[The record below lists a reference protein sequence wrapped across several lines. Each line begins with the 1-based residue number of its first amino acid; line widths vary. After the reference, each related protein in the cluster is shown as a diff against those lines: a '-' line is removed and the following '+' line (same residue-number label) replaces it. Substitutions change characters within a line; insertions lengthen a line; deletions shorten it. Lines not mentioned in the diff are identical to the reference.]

1 MGVLLYHDNE
11 THGPVVFPEGKIAGE
26 HTPVRQYDHTGHF
39 LEVDGPGHIVAH
51 DVAQIQQLPG
61 YRLATPH
68 EQQLHEASKRKA
80 TQVTEAQPVES
91 HSRSTTHPT
100 GRKVK

>member
-26 HTPVRQYDHTGHF
+26 HAPVRQYDHTGHF
-39 LEVDGPGHIVAH
+39 LEVDGPGHVVAH

-61 YRLATPH
+61 YRLATAL

-80 TQVTEAQPVES
+80 TQVTEAKAVE
-91 HSRSTTHPT
+91 HHAHSTTHPT